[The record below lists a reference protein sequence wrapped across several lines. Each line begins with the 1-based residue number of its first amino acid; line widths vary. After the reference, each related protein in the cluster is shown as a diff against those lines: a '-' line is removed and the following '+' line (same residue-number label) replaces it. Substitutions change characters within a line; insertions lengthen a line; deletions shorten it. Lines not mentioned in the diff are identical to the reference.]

1 MLSYGANPNLL
12 NFKGLTGLIISL
24 IRKDNKMLGIL
35 LHHGAD
41 AKRPDFRGK
50 LPL

>member
-1 MLSYGANPNLL
+1 M
-12 NFKGLTGLIISL
+12 NFRGVTGLIISL
-24 IRKDNKMLGIL
+24 ERKDNKMLGVL

-41 AKRPDFRGK
+41 AKKTDSRGK